1 MRLNKLFVL
10 AALLVAVL
18 SFAGC
23 ITITGDETATETP
36 TTSASAPSTTDGAV
50 PRLGYMA
57 PGFELENLDGQTV
70 SLESLRGRYVMLN
83 FWATWCGPCRS
94 ISPIIEELA
103 KEFGG
108 RVKVTKLN
116 VDENPGTPSQ
126 YGVRGIPTLIL
137 FKEGKVL
144 DQIVGAV
151 PKARLKAL
159 IEKAL

>member
-1 MRLNKLFVL
+1 MADEVGLVHVNDKTFASEVLNSNVPVL
-10 AALLVAVL
+10 V
-18 SFAGC
+18 
-23 ITITGDETATETP
+23 D
-36 TTSASAPSTTDGAV
+36 
-50 PRLGYMA
+50 
-57 PGFELENLDGQTV
+57 
-70 SLESLRGRYVMLN
+70 

-94 ISPIIEELA
+94 ISPIVEELA
-103 KEFGG
+103 KEFSG

-116 VDENPGTPSQ
+116 VDESPATPTQ

-137 FKEGKVL
+137 FKGGKIF